1 MMKLTV
7 LIPAYNEM
15 NTLQQVV
22 SRVLALPLDKE
33 IVIVDDASDDGSREL
48 IRELARDND
57 NIVVHFHEQN
67 RGKGAAV
74 RAGIGLAS
82 GDILIIQDA
91 DLEYSPEDIPELIR
105 PIAEGWADVVYGSR
119 FLGIHRVFK
128 VWHYMGNRFL
138 TMVANVLYDTML
150 SDMETGYKA
159 FRTEILKGMKLRS
172 NRFDIE
178 PEITAKIFK
187 QKLRIYEMP
196 ITYRGRDYDE
206 GKKITPFDGIPAL
219 WALIKYRFVD

>member
-1 MMKLTV
+1 MKLTV
-7 LIPAYNEM
+7 LIPTYDEK
-15 NTLQQVV
+15 NTLPEVV
-22 SRVLALPLDKE
+22 ARVLALPLDKE

-48 IRELARDND
+48 IEEMARDNGE
-57 NIVVHFHEQN
+57 IVAHFREKNQ
-67 RGKGAAV
+67 GKGAAV
-74 RAGIGLAS
+74 RAGIELAK

-91 DLEYSPEDIPELIR
+91 DLEYSPEDIPELVR

-128 VWHYMGNRFL
+128 VWHYFGNRFL
-138 TMVANVLYDTML
+138 TMIANILYDTML
-150 SDMETGYKA
+150 TDMETGYKA

-178 PEITAKIFK
+178 PEITAKVFK
-187 QKLRIYEMP
+187 KKYRIYEMP

-219 WALIKYRFVD
+219 WALVKYRFMD

>member
-1 MMKLTV
+1 MTV
-7 LIPAYNEM
+7 LIPTYNELA
-15 NTLQQVV
+15 TLEQIV
-22 SRVLALPLDKE
+22 SRVADLPLDKE
-33 IVIVDDASDDGSREL
+33 IIIVDDASDDGSREL
-48 IRELARDND
+48 IRELVRNND
-57 NIVVHFHEQN
+57 NIIALFHEKN
-67 RGKGAAV
+67 LGKGAAV
-74 RAGIGLAS
+74 RAGIERAS

-128 VWHYMGNRFL
+128 VWHYFGNRFL
-138 TMVANVLYDTML
+138 TTVANILYDTML
-150 SDMETGYKA
+150 TDMETGYKA

-187 QKLRIYEMP
+187 RRLRIYEMP

-206 GKKITPFDGIPAL
+206 GKKIGPLDGIPAL
-219 WALIKYRFVD
+219 WALIKYRFVN